1 MELRIYQVDA
11 FTDRVFGGNP
21 AAVVPLSEWLSA
33 GAMQAIAMENNL
45 AETAFFVERFDG
57 DYDLRWFTPAVEV
70 PLCGHATLAAAWV
83 LFNRLGVDGDK
94 VTFHTR
100 GGQLSVMRDDEMLM
114 LDFPAQP
121 PAPAEI
127 GDVAAVLGVRA
138 KSTASVGARHA
149 SPAPGHPEPTSS
161 PPAPEAILA
170 SSYAMAVF
178 DSEQT
183 VRDVKPDFRKIAA
196 LDNPNLIITAPGQDC
211 DFVSRFFGPGV
222 GIDEDPV
229 TGSAHCV
236 LVPYWA
242 ERLGKN
248 ELFARQVSP
257 RGGKLWCALDGE
269 RVLIAGKA
277 VPYLEGVITIQV
289 DQGKEI

>member
-21 AAVVPLSEWLSA
+21 AAVVPLAEWLPA
-33 GAMQAIAMENNL
+33 ETMQAIAMENNL

-57 DYDLRWFTPAVEV
+57 DYELRWFTPAVEV
-70 PLCGHATLAAAWV
+70 SLCGHATLASAWV
-83 LFNRLGVDGDK
+83 LFNRLGLEGDR

-100 GGQLSVMRDDEMLM
+100 GGQLSVMCDGEMLM

-127 GDVAAVLGVRA
+127 GDVAAALSGDGVRI
-138 KSTASVGARHA
+138 
-149 SPAPGHPEPTSS
+149 E
-161 PPAPEAILA
+161 PEAVLA
-170 SSYAMAVF
+170 SSYAMAVL

-183 VRDVKPDFRKIAA
+183 VLAVQPDFRKIAA
-196 LDNPNLIITAPGQDC
+196 LDNPNLIVTAPGEDC
-211 DFVSRFFGPGV
+211 DFVSRFFAPGV

-248 ELFARQVSP
+248 ELFARQVSS
-257 RGGKLWCALDGE
+257 RGGKLWCALDSD
-269 RVLIAGKA
+269 RVLMAGQA
-277 VPYLEGVITIQV
+277 APYLEGAITI
-289 DQGKEI
+289 

>member
-21 AAVVPLSEWLSA
+21 AAVVPLGEWLPA

-45 AETAFFVERFDG
+45 AETAFLVERFDG

-100 GGQLSVMRDDEMLM
+100 GGQLSVMRDEEMLM

-121 PAPAEI
+121 PTPAEI
-127 GDVAAVLGVRA
+127 GDVAGALSGD
-138 KSTASVGARHA
+138 GARI
-149 SPAPGHPEPTSS
+149 EPK
-161 PPAPEAILA
+161 AVLA
-170 SSYAMAVF
+170 SSYALAVLE
-178 DSEQT
+178 SEQT
-183 VRDVKPDFRKIAA
+183 VLDVRPDFRKIAA
-196 LDNPNLIITAPGQDC
+196 LDNPNLIITAPGEDC

-248 ELFARQVSP
+248 ELFARQVSS

-277 VPYLEGVITIQV
+277 VPYLEGVINI
-289 DQGKEI
+289 

>member
-11 FTDRVFGGNP
+11 FTDSVFGGNP
-21 AAVVPLSEWLSA
+21 AAVVPLSEWLPA
-33 GAMQAIAMENNL
+33 GTMQAIAMENNL

-70 PLCGHATLAAAWV
+70 PLCGHATLATAWV

-100 GGQLSVMRDDEMLM
+100 GGQLSVMRDGEMLM

-121 PAPAEI
+121 PVPAEV
-127 GDVAAVLGVRA
+127 GDVAGALSGD
-138 KSTASVGARHA
+138 GARA
-149 SPAPGHPEPTSS
+149 E
-161 PPAPEAILA
+161 PEAVLA
-170 SSYAMAVF
+170 SSYALAVL
-178 DSEQT
+178 DSEQA

-196 LDNPNLIITAPGQDC
+196 LDNPNLIVTAPGEDC

-248 ELFARQVSP
+248 ELFARQVSA

-277 VPYLEGVITIQV
+277 APYLEGTINTHVQAP
-289 DQGKEI
+289 GTSGYGRRMCPKA

>member
-21 AAVVPLSEWLSA
+21 AAVVPLGEWLPA
-33 GAMQAIAMENNL
+33 GMMQAIAMENNL

-70 PLCGHATLAAAWV
+70 PLCGHATLATAWV

-100 GGQLSVMRDDEMLM
+100 GGQLSVMRDSEMLM

-121 PAPAEI
+121 PAPTEV
-127 GDVAAVLGVRA
+127 GDVA
-138 KSTASVGARHA
+138 GALSGDDARV
-149 SPAPGHPEPTSS
+149 E
-161 PPAPEAILA
+161 PEAVLA
-170 SSYAMAVF
+170 SSYALAVL
-178 DSEQT
+178 DSEPT

-196 LDNPNLIITAPGQDC
+196 LDNPNLIITAPGEDC

-242 ERLGKN
+242 ERLGKH
-248 ELFARQVSP
+248 ELFARQVSA
-257 RGGKLWCALDGE
+257 RGGKLWCAMDGE

-277 VPYLEGVITIQV
+277 APYLEGVITI
-289 DQGKEI
+289 